1 MQRHATMG
9 IAAEC
14 AIVSGKKQ
22 FSPGNPQKR
31 TTGCLWLRE
40 HVGDG
45 DSTGHMALDDE
56 LHRVSDSQDCGGR
69 MRPRSVWNGFR
80 ADDRPG

>member
-1 MQRHATMG
+1 MSDSG
-9 IAAEC
+9 SDLIGFIAAADNE
-14 AIVSGKKQ
+14 
-22 FSPGNPQKR
+22 R